1 MTMPLALSKLDALVL
16 AGGESSRMGG
26 PKALLPIGN
35 TTLLGATIGR
45 LRPLFRR
52 VLVVTRDRDA
62 LVGLDVEA
70 LTDDRPERGPLVG
83 LARGLA
89 ASDAPWCFV
98 TGCDMPFLNPEV
110 IGRMARYV
118 EGYEILVPRVKGR
131 LQPLHAFYSHQCLP
145 RASELLESGIT
156 SILALLDRCRV
167 CTIDASEFMELDPEL
182 LSFRDVD
189 TQEEYRAAQN
199 LAERSR

>member
-1 MTMPLALSKLDALVL
+1 MTMPLALQNLDALVL

-26 PKALLPIGN
+26 PKALLPVGN
-35 TTLLGATIGR
+35 TTLLGATIDR
-45 LRPLFRR
+45 LRPLFRQ

-62 LVGLDVEA
+62 LMGLDVEV

-98 TGCDMPFLNPEV
+98 AGCDMPFLNPAV
-110 IGRMARYV
+110 IGLMAQYL
-118 EGYEILVPRVKGR
+118 EGYEVVVPSVNGR
-131 LQPLHAFYSHQCLP
+131 LQPLHAFYSHECLP
-145 RASELLESGIT
+145 LARDLLDSGKK
-156 SILALLDRCRV
+156 SMHALLDRCHVR
-167 CTIDASEFMELDPEL
+167 TIGSEALMALDPEF

-189 TQEEYRAAQN
+189 TQEAYRVVQN
-199 LAERSR
+199 LAERAR